1 MATKR
6 GVWNMALLELGHRRL
21 ADTGEAIEPARDIA
35 AIWDQMVLE
44 CLKAGSWNFA
54 METIKAVADTGVTP
68 EFGTFTEVFAKPSDW
83 LRTTAVSLDEDFSVP
98 LLSYYDDDVFWSA
111 ASSPIYIRYVSSDTG
126 LGLDLTR
133 WPPGFARYVELE
145 LAERMCLKITQN
157 RELKSDIGKARDKAR
172 RTALNHDAMDEAN
185 PKFPPPSPWT
195 SARSKGGGSRERG
208 SRNNL
213 TG

>member
-1 MATKR
+1 MPTKR
-6 GVWNMALLELGHRRL
+6 TVWNLALLELGHRRL
-21 ADTGEAIEPARDIA
+21 SDTGEAVEPARDLA
-35 AIWDQMVLE
+35 ALWDQVALE

-83 LRTTAVSLDEDFSVP
+83 LRTTAVSLDEDFSQP
-98 LLSYYDDDVFWSA
+98 LLHYYDDDVFWSA

-126 LGLDLTR
+126 LGLDLNR
-133 WPPGFARYVELE
+133 WPPGFSRYVELE
-145 LAERMCLKITQN
+145 LADRLCMKLTQN
-157 RELKSDIGKARDKAR
+157 QKLKEEIGKARDKAR

-185 PKFPPPSPWT
+185 PKFPPPGTWT
-195 SARSKGGGSRERG
+195 MARGGGSRERG
-208 SRNNL
+208 SRSNL